1 MSKYVPVVFRG
12 DGSYGWSWPSFHQRR
27 RRLET
32 ALILRV
38 PEFQRKKCFVCA
50 MDKTRDKYTARQ
62 WHRNWIIY
70 IYKGKKKIAL
80 KTLTDKFDDKFEV
93 RTPEGNRWDGSY
105 GYQTMIKTHICMK
118 CVAKKQDRY
127 AQRVLEIEKGE
138 DKRRRRQQL
147 KQAKME
153 SSQYPEVL
161 HAIKYGI
168 PTRVPNYII
177 KYFKKK
183 IPIFYTDGS
192 IVEDYIIPLANIIK

>member
-1 MSKYVPVVFRG
+1 
-12 DGSYGWSWPSFHQRR
+12 
-27 RRLET
+27 
-32 ALILRV
+32 
-38 PEFQRKKCFVCA
+38 
-50 MDKTRDKYTARQ
+50 MDVSR
-62 WHRNWIIY
+62 IS
-70 IYKGKKKIAL
+70 
-80 KTLTDKFDDKFEV
+80 E
-93 RTPEGNRWDGSY
+93 
-105 GYQTMIKTHICMK
+105 M
-118 CVAKKQDRY
+118 
-127 AQRVLEIEKGE
+127 
-138 DKRRRRQQL
+138 RRRRQQL